1 MKLRISLLC
10 IIVASL
16 VVTTG
21 AFAQDDAQTK
31 WLKKNQ
37 LGPYAAATQDWKAI
51 EAAARK
57 EGKVVI
63 FSVSSRIFKIQ
74 KAFKEKYGVEVVAY
88 DTHSDAQIEKFTREH
103 KSGLHKTDVLFNNA
117 TARLYGKLLPKK
129 MIWTFVPDDIAPL
142 LEENE
147 KNPFLVQ
154 RWSAR
159 VFLYNTVL
167 NPSGPPVDNLWDLT
181 RKEWKKKVL
190 TNEPTNSAAMNTFLT
205 ILKHPEEMAAAYKKE
220 FGKPVKLSSGMN
232 NAAEEWMLRFMKN
245 AVISS
250 STDKIFKGIADVK
263 QTNPPIGITTFSKLR
278 KIKKGVY
285 EATPF
290 YDMEPVFGVVY
301 PTILAIGD
309 QAPHPNA
316 AKLLIRY
323 MMDEGL
329 WPWTTLGDYAT
340 RSDIQAQQVK
350 KFNIPSLSQAK
361 LWKADPA
368 HVYKSSYDYLQ
379 FVMTLGQ

>member
-10 IIVASL
+10 IIVVSL
-16 VVTTG
+16 IVTTG
-21 AFAQDDAQTK
+21 TFAKDSAQTK
-31 WLKKNQ
+31 WLKKAQ
-37 LGPYAAATQDWKAI
+37 LGPYAPATQDWKAI

-74 KAFKEKYGVEVVAY
+74 KAFKEKYGVEIEGY
-88 DTHSDAQIEKFTREH
+88 DIHSDEQIEKFTREH

-117 TARLYGKLLPKK
+117 TATLYGKLLPKK
-129 MIWTFVPDDIAPL
+129 LIWTFVPDNIAPL
-142 LEENE
+142 LDENE

-154 RWSAR
+154 RWSVRA
-159 VFLYNTVL
+159 FIYNTAL

-190 TNEPTNSAAMNTFLT
+190 TPEATSSAMANTFQT

-220 FGKPVKLSSGMN
+220 FGKPVTLSSGMN

-245 AVISS
+245 AVIIS
-250 STDKIFKGIADVK
+250 STTKIFKGVADVK
-263 QTNPPIGITTFSKLR
+263 QTDPPIGITTFSKLR
-278 KIKKGVY
+278 SLKKGVY
-285 EATPF
+285 EASPL
-290 YDMEPVFGVVY
+290 YDMEPIFGVGYATV
-301 PTILAIGD
+301 LAICD

-316 AKLLIRY
+316 AKLLVRY

-329 WPWTTLGDYAT
+329 WPWNVIGDYAT
-340 RSDIQAQQVK
+340 RSDLEVQQVK
-350 KFNIPSLSQAK
+350 KFNIPPYSKAK
-361 LWKADPA
+361 LWTADPA
-368 HVYKSSYDYLQ
+368 YGFKTSYDYMQ
-379 FVMTLGQ
+379 FAMTLGQ